1 MHSNEKGKVA
11 QDYFSLEFEFR
22 VTQTGAYIFSMIQK
36 KKKKN
41 LIRNKLFWKAQ
52 LDKGIR

>member
-36 KKKKN
+36 KKKKF
-41 LIRNKLFWKAQ
+41 NKKQAFLESTA
-52 LDKGIR
+52 R

>member
-36 KKKKN
+36 KKN